1 MAGPSGVR
9 RTVKGLEGD
18 GRRGAGEKGGNGE
31 QSEKLRK
38 IKFEIFAY
46 RVNNFLSLLL
56 VFITWT

>member
-1 MAGPSGVR
+1 
-9 RTVKGLEGD
+9 VKGLEGD